1 MKNNLVNAL
10 SKMAVKS
17 LCKQLD
23 NGAQMDA
30 EGCKTLAKAVMQGKI
45 KVEAHS
51 DTFWRYEDLT
61 GDVFCPQV
69 NNDICPEKLKREE
82 RNFKARIR
90 RAGVFFVEA
99 SYWTGREWESQTGI
113 QDNVICG
120 FVGNDFIGSG
130 YEFQMLETAL
140 EAYNSQPLDS
150 DGFVIDPM
158 RDNDADEVAA

>member
-1 MKNNLVNAL
+1 MKNNRVNAL
-10 SKMAVKS
+10 SKTAIKS
-17 LCKQLD
+17 LAKQLD
-23 NGAQMDA
+23 QSTKLDV
-30 EGCKTLAKAVMQGKI
+30 EGCEALAIAVLQGKI

-51 DTFWRYEDLT
+51 DTFWRYEDLA
-61 GDVFCPQV
+61 GDVFCPKV
-69 NNDICPEKLKREE
+69 NHDRCPEQLKREE

-130 YEFQMLETAL
+130 YEFQMLQSAL
-140 EAYNSQPLDS
+140 DAYNAQSLDG

-158 RDNDADEVAA
+158 RDNGTDEVAA

>member
-82 RNFKARIR
+82 RNFKARSHLLATLPLHKFCSQFR
-90 RAGVFFVEA
+90 VTFATPQVVTATYHPADRPGL
-99 SYWTGREWESQTGI
+99 GRI
-113 QDNVICG
+113 PKFC
-120 FVGNDFIGSG
+120 
-130 YEFQMLETAL
+130 
-140 EAYNSQPLDS
+140 
-150 DGFVIDPM
+150 
-158 RDNDADEVAA
+158 R

>member
-1 MKNNLVNAL
+1 MKDNQVNAL

-17 LCKQLD
+17 LAKQLD
-23 NGAQMDA
+23 LSTQLDVK
-30 EGCKTLAKAVMQGKI
+30 GCETLAKAVLQGKI
-45 KVEAHS
+45 KVEAHN
-51 DTFWRYEDLT
+51 DTFWRYEDLA
-61 GDVFCPQV
+61 GDVFCPKV
-69 NNDICPEKLKREE
+69 NSDVCPKQLKREE

-99 SYWTGREWESQTGI
+99 SYWTGREWESHAGI

-130 YEFQMLETAL
+130 YEFQMLQAAL
-140 EAYNSQPLDS
+140 DAYNAQRLDD

-158 RDNDADEVAA
+158 RDNGTDEVAA

>member
-17 LCKQLD
+17 LAKQLD
-23 NGAQMDA
+23 QGAQFN
-30 EGCKTLAKAVMQGKI
+30 EVGCKVLAKAVLQGKI
-45 KVEAHS
+45 KVQAYA
-51 DTFWRYEDLT
+51 DTFWRYEELA
-61 GDVFCPQV
+61 GDVFCPQANKDV
-69 NNDICPEKLKREE
+69 CPTQLKREE

-99 SYWTGREWESQTGI
+99 SYWTGREWESHIGI

-130 YEFQMLETAL
+130 YEFQMLQAAL
-140 EAYNSQPLDS
+140 DAYNAQPLGD

-158 RDNDADEVAA
+158 RDNGTDEVAA